1 MPIAELASYDPIE
14 GVCWLRWAFDLDPA
28 TVWTGLTDPVW
39 LRRWLGTPRGA
50 FALGEASGV
59 GVTVTVEHGDAQV
72 QRSTVRVCLPPRRLE
87 VSWEFPGEATSVVDV
102 RLAPAASGTEL
113 TLTHTGLAHL
123 ARDYAIGWHA
133 HLLYLAAALRASPM
147 ALDRFWDV
155 HERVSRAY
163 HDR

>member
-1 MPIAELASYDPIE
+1 MPIVDLASFDPAE
-14 GVCWLRWAFDLDPA
+14 GVCWLRWSFDLDPD
-28 TVWTGLTDPVW
+28 TVWTGLTDQVW

-50 FALGEASGV
+50 FALGGASGV
-59 GVTVTVEHGDAQV
+59 GALVEVEHAEGQL
-72 QRSTVRVCLPPRRLE
+72 QRSVVRACVPPTRLE

-102 RLAPAASGTEL
+102 RLAPAASGTDL
-113 TLTHTGLAHL
+113 TFTHTGLAHL

-155 HERVSRAY
+155 HERVARAY
-163 HDR
+163 FDR